1 MRVTDFLDEIKRDIA
16 RGIDL
21 RQIFRRI
28 EFLLKGH
35 PQQLEII
42 HHSGRYETLQR
53 EIRLGTLDYQT
64 QSIER
69 NKISSALLSFIEVVE
84 DEVKENEKF
93 KRNIER
99 EINTYNER
107 EASCPGFWEWLK
119 GNRKVKILVIFFAIL
134 YATSLLVFLKYS
146 HVFVDPLGKKTWNLP
161 VIVHWLFIVSV
172 SFWLFKFRRFSI
184 SEIGNVNEGNEPN
197 DVTIENKI
205 RDRLRLTK
213 LASYED
219 WSEVEKNKLW
229 ASYKKGVNDTLEQF
243 STGWFFMWALWAIFY
258 SVILC
263 GVKEEWVKDFLNYL
277 GTATFLFMYL
287 TLTITTTGRIIFSLL
302 IKILLIISLIT
313 ALQFYITP
321 RFQSNEQDLQA
332 MFWFRLVVGIIACSV
347 FSTVFGRLLDS
358 KFVNTP
364 ILISVG
370 LYAYAAIQPLYA
382 FWDFTEM
389 GLVKKQNIGGTFKET
404 GRALVDIEPTLMF
417 FSLTIAFYLKLLL
430 FLVISWILRS
440 GRLLFFVAQE
450 GSLNYKQDD
459 EIKEFMKSVP
469 IENSRII

>member
-1 MRVTDFLDEIKRDIA
+1 MLRLFL
-16 RGIDL
+16 
-21 RQIFRRI
+21 
-28 EFLLKGH
+28 
-35 PQQLEII
+35 
-42 HHSGRYETLQR
+42 
-53 EIRLGTLDYQT
+53 
-64 QSIER
+64 
-69 NKISSALLSFIEVVE
+69 
-84 DEVKENEKF
+84 
-93 KRNIER
+93 
-99 EINTYNER
+99 
-107 EASCPGFWEWLK
+107 
-119 GNRKVKILVIFFAIL
+119 
-134 YATSLLVFLKYS
+134 FLKYPR
-146 HVFVDPLGKKTWNLP
+146 VFVDPHDDEKTWNLP

-172 SFWLFKFRRFSI
+172 SFWVFNFRRFSI
-184 SEIGNVNEGNEPN
+184 SEVSNANEGNEPN
-197 DVTIENKI
+197 DITIENKI

-219 WSEVEKNKLW
+219 WSEIEKNKLW

-258 SVILC
+258 SVLLC
-263 GVKEEWVKDFLNYL
+263 GLKEEWIKDFLNYL

-321 RFQSNEQDLQA
+321 RFQSNAQDLQA
-332 MFWFRLVVGIIACSV
+332 LFWFRLIVGIIACSI

-389 GLVKKQNIGGTFKET
+389 ALVKMENIGGKLKEI
-404 GRALVDIEPTLMF
+404 GRAVVDIKPTLLF